1 MTFGQGHLPVEFKG
15 GRMAAGPGASDAHH
29 RAPEKCERNPAP
41 YVGHD
46 LRIVALVQVAQLSC
60 EALQEAVKIQVAQL
74 SCEALQEAVK

>member
-1 MTFGQGHLPVEFKG
+1 
-15 GRMAAGPGASDAHH
+15 MAAGPGASDAHH

-60 EALQEAVKIQVAQL
+60 EALQEAVTQRTDRAGCGEDEWAKRATIYVDD
-74 SCEALQEAVK
+74 ALFVL